1 LTFHNEDIYKKQ
13 ALFYFAY
20 RSFKEKPDLV
30 AEKYGIQRVH
40 HRILFF
46 IAQIPGV
53 NVNQLLT
60 VLEVTKQSL
69 NLPLRQLKDKG
80 YIVTVSPEEDKR
92 IKQLYLTDSGKDLL
106 KELSKGQIEQME
118 EIFSILGKD
127 YEEKWTTV
135 MQEYAKIRPG
145 VKLLNLDL
153 E

>member
-1 LTFHNEDIYKKQ
+1 LTIHEDDIYKKL

-20 RSFKEKPDLV
+20 RSFKEKPDKV
-30 AEKYGIQRVH
+30 AEKYDIQRVH

-46 IAQIPGV
+46 ISQIPGV
-53 NVNQLLT
+53 SVNQLLT

-69 NLPLRQLKDKG
+69 NVPLRQLKDKG
-80 YIVTVSPEEDKR
+80 YIISVSPEEDKR
-92 IKQLYLTDSGKDLL
+92 IKQLYLTESGKALL
-106 KELSKGQIEQME
+106 KELSQVQIEQME

-145 VKLLNLDL
+145 IDLLNLI
-153 E
+153 

>member
-1 LTFHNEDIYKKQ
+1 MTFHKEDSYKKI

-20 RSFKEKPDLV
+20 RSLTEKPDQV

-53 NVNQLLT
+53 SVNQLLT

-80 YIVTVSPEEDKR
+80 YIVTISPEEDKR
-92 IKQLYLTDSGKDLL
+92 IKQHYLTDSGKDLL
-106 KELSKGQIEQME
+106 KELSKVQIDQME

-135 MQEYAKIRPG
+135 MEEYAKIRPG
-145 VKLLNLDL
+145 VKLLNFNL